1 MGFNDIQDDMNP
13 YKDEILYPTA
23 IIHEHK
29 SLQSLDMP
37 CFNSE

>member
-13 YKDEILYPTA
+13 FYYEILYPTA
-23 IIHEHK
+23 IIHDHM

-37 CFNSE
+37 RFNSQ